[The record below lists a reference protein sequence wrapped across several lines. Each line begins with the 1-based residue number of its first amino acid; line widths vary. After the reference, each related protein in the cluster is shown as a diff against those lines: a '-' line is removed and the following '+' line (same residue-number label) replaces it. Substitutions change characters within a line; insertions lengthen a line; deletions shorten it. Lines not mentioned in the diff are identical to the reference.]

1 MIVDYDFTSFDKSYS
16 DIRAKDLKDRLAGL
30 QLEAGLLGLPVLVT
44 IEGWESAGKGYIINE
59 LTERLDTRAF
69 SVRMFGEHGYK
80 DFLFTRSF
88 WKRLPAK
95 GDFVFHDR
103 SSYTYLFN
111 HLKTR
116 GKEDDPRLDELLTYL
131 LNAEKAVI
139 DDGTLVV
146 KYFLNIS
153 KETQR
158 QRQEVLARDKYRDF
172 LLSDEDLYQNLYYEE
187 NAKHMDSI
195 LKKSN
200 SALSP
205 WTVVNAEDLKN
216 ARKFILGDL
225 AQRVEDHLDKIK
237 EDNLVKDKKKRDY
250 KAKKIIENIDPKLS
264 ISEEDYDRDL
274 EDLQKKAGNLAYEA
288 YYEKLPIV
296 LVFEGV
302 DAAGKGGSI
311 RRLTKYMDPRG
322 YKVNPTSAPSD
333 YEKDY
338 HYLWRFYNN
347 FPKKGEINIFDRSW
361 YGRLMVERVEG
372 FAKEEE
378 WGRAYEEINNMEME
392 MTQSGIL
399 LIKYFLVI
407 DKDEQLK
414 RFKDREENKPYKLTE
429 EDWRNRDKW
438 DNNTLAINEMLDKTS
453 TPLAPW
459 EVIGANDK
467 KYARIKVLE
476 TFVDKVTRAL
486 EEQE

>member
-1 MIVDYDFTSFDKSYS
+1 MIGTWKTSK
-16 DIRAKDLKDRLAGL
+16 
-30 QLEAGLLGLPVLVT
+30 
-44 IEGWESAGKGYIINE
+44 
-59 LTERLDTRAF
+59 
-69 SVRMFGEHGYK
+69 
-80 DFLFTRSF
+80 
-88 WKRLPAK
+88 
-95 GDFVFHDR
+95 
-103 SSYTYLFN
+103 
-111 HLKTR
+111 
-116 GKEDDPRLDELLTYL
+116 
-131 LNAEKAVI
+131 
-139 DDGTLVV
+139 
-146 KYFLNIS
+146 
-153 KETQR
+153 
-158 QRQEVLARDKYRDF
+158 
-172 LLSDEDLYQNLYYEE
+172 
-187 NAKHMDSI
+187 
-195 LKKSN
+195 
-200 SALSP
+200 
-205 WTVVNAEDLKN
+205 
-216 ARKFILGDL
+216 
-225 AQRVEDHLDKIK
+225 
-237 EDNLVKDKKKRDY
+237 
-250 KAKKIIENIDPKLS
+250 
-264 ISEEDYDRDL
+264 
-274 EDLQKKAGNLAYEA
+274 KKAGNLAYEA